1 MFKNRAG
8 PNLDSALFLNNLE
21 QSRPETTIALH
32 RANTFFFWHD
42 ATTLL
47 GLHVMPVSLN
57 TEILSVLRQ
66 TSILT
71 IKYFVFGNESR
82 RVELADGRPTA
93 RCGGIHFRG

>member
-1 MFKNRAG
+1 MAAHRSWTANFIFCLPARTCIQKKENTRTKY
-8 PNLDSALFLNNLE
+8 L
-21 QSRPETTIALH
+21 QSLS
-32 RANTFFFWHD
+32 WHD
-42 ATTLL
+42 ATALL

-93 RCGGIHFRG
+93 